1 MLPLL
6 AKKGGVAMSFF
17 NKVFASVGI
26 GSATVD
32 TKLEKDTYM
41 PGETVKGIV
50 EIRGGKVN
58 QQIDEIYLSLKTNY
72 LRESDDRKYNVTAT
86 IDRFRVTAPFNIAA
100 NERKEIPFSFQ
111 LPYDTPLS
119 IGRSKIWVTTGLDI
133 KGAVDPSDKDYLKI
147 IPNRLMAAVFNAIDN
162 LGFRIREA
170 DCEEAPRRL
179 RSRLPFVQEFEFV
192 PVSGPFRGRLD
203 ELEVVFLPSGYGG
216 LDLLLQVDRRA
227 RGLASL
233 FSEAL
238 GTDET
243 NLRLSVTDSDIP
255 YLQQKLQT
263 VIQRY
268 S

>member
-1 MLPLL
+1 
-6 AKKGGVAMSFF
+6 MSFF

-41 PGETVKGIV
+41 PGETVRGVV
-50 EIRGGKVN
+50 EIKGGRID
-58 QQIDEIYLSLKTNY
+58 QQIDEIYLSLNTTY
-72 LRESDDRKYNVTAT
+72 LRESDDKKYTVTAT
-86 IDRFRVTAPFNIAA
+86 IDKFRITSPFVITV
-100 NERKEIPFSFQ
+100 NERKEIPFTFQ

-119 IGRSKIWVTTGLDI
+119 IGRSKVWVTTGLDI
-133 KGAVDPSDKDYLKI
+133 KDGVDPSDKDYLKVV
-147 IPNRLMAAVFNAIDN
+147 PNPLMTAVFNAVDN

-179 RSRLPFVQEFEFV
+179 RGRLPFVQEFEFV
-192 PVSGPFRGRLD
+192 PTSGPFRGRLD
-203 ELEVVFLPSGYGG
+203 ELEVVFFPSGNGD
-216 LDLLLQVDRRA
+216 LDIMFQVDRRA
-227 RGLASL
+227 RGLAGL
-233 FSEAL
+233 FSEAM

-243 NLRLSVTDSDIP
+243 NVRLTISNADIP
-255 YLQQKLQT
+255 YLQQKIQS

>member
-1 MLPLL
+1 
-6 AKKGGVAMSFF
+6 MSFF

-41 PGETVKGIV
+41 PGETVKGVVGIK
-50 EIRGGKVN
+50 GGRID
-58 QQIDEIYLSLKTNY
+58 QQIDEIYLALNTTY
-72 LRESDDRKYNVTAT
+72 LRESDDKKYTVTAT
-86 IDRFRVTAPFNIAA
+86 IDKFRITSPFVITV
-100 NERKEIPFSFQ
+100 NERKEIPFTFQ

-119 IGRSKIWVTTGLDI
+119 IGRSKVWVTTGLDI
-133 KGAVDPSDKDYLKI
+133 KGGVDPSDKDYLKVV
-147 IPNRLMAAVFNAIDN
+147 PNPLMTAVFNAVDN

-179 RSRLPFVQEFEFV
+179 RGRLPFVQEFEFV
-192 PVSGPFRGRLD
+192 PTSGPFRGRLD
-203 ELEVVFLPSGYGG
+203 ELEVVFFPSGNGD
-216 LDLLLQVDRRA
+216 LDIMFQVDRRA
-227 RGLASL
+227 RGLAGL
-233 FSEAL
+233 FSEAM

-243 NLRLSVTDSDIP
+243 NVRLTVSNADIP
-255 YLQQKLQT
+255 YLQQKIQS